1 MLLLT
6 CPWCGAR
13 DETEYSYGGEAHI
26 IRPPRP
32 AELSDDQWAD
42 YLFMRSNPKGTHHE
56 RWVHSQGCRRWFNV
70 ERHTV
75 SHVITAIYDI
85 GKAPPKTAKLSK
97 APKSSK
103 ARK

>member
-56 RWVHSQGCRRWFNV
+56 RWVHSQGCRRWFNWPI
-70 ERHTV
+70 ESHTNKRGTLV
-75 SHVITAIYDI
+75 SGVQPCTMPM
-85 GKAPPKTAKLSK
+85 GSPPCRA
-97 APKSSK
+97 
-103 ARK
+103 